1 MTNEVFILV
10 YTVILG
16 LIHLAIA
23 ALAARRQEGN
33 LKWAAGPRDEP
44 VVHTGMAGRLERS
57 FTNFKETFV
66 FFAVIIICLA
76 LRGRSSEL
84 SQIGATVY
92 LVARIFY
99 IPAYAYGWPF
109 RFAIWGVS
117 MFGIIAC
124 LIALLI

>member
-1 MTNEVFILV
+1 MSYEVFILA
-10 YTVILG
+10 YAVILG
-16 LIHLAIA
+16 LIHLVIT

-33 LKWAAGPRDEP
+33 LKYAAGPRDKPFEY
-44 VVHTGMAGRLERS
+44 TGMAARLQRS
-57 FTNFKETFV
+57 FANFKETFV

-92 LVARIFY
+92 LVARTLY
-99 IPAYAYGWPF
+99 IPAYAFGWPF
-109 RFAIWGVS
+109 RFAIWLVS
-117 MFGIIAC
+117 FFAIVAC